1 MPSVAPD
8 PSPNRRRHLSW
19 SGRVG
24 CLGLLGVAAAMT
36 PRGCE
41 MAKTA
46 LHVVEAPY
54 LSNQNVGKMIVN
66 VKKNNLL
73 TPEQKSTLEKLLWGN
88 RYRILMDSIEEDSYK
103 TLIERIVNFNKV
115 LDDFVETK
123 LLSSADAASIK
134 EQWSV
139 IDTGQKHNEYWRNQF
154 LKMDCVQVIY
164 AFNRSTEPSSR
175 IEDAE
180 AKVMLQYLAQDLS
193 PGEIRKLTNTLYMHV
208 DLKRN
213 NISLDSAEI
222 KAILDS
228 NDHMLETL
236 TILAGKETLVQ
247 LLESQGIDLPRMLK
261 GLNPETVKSTYNQV
275 GNLISFDPDAE
286 FYP

>member
-1 MPSVAPD
+1 MSSVAPD
-8 PSPNRRRHLSW
+8 SSPTANRHSSW
-19 SGRVG
+19 SGRFA

-66 VKKNNLL
+66 VKNNNLL

-115 LDDFVETK
+115 LDDFIETE
-123 LLSSADAASIK
+123 LLSSVDAASIK

-164 AFNRSTEPSSR
+164 AFNKSTQPSSR

-180 AKVMLQYLAQDLS
+180 ATVMLQYLTRDLN
-193 PGEIRKLTNTLYMHV
+193 PGDIRKLTNTLYMHV
-208 DLKRN
+208 HLKRN

-228 NDHMLETL
+228 NNYMLKTL
-236 TILAGKETLVQ
+236 TILADKAPLVQ
-247 LLESQGIDLPRMLK
+247 LLESQGIDLPVMLGSSSATLLSIYNRVRK
-261 GLNPETVKSTYNQV
+261 G
-275 GNLISFDPDAE
+275 ISPDPDAK